1 MLNALKWAKL
11 IADLLSNPELQ
22 AAWKVLLDFL
32 ATLSP
37 EKQDE
42 ALANLTEAGFC
53 SAEPIDYPE
62 AAIPAIEA
70 IKAQAE

>member
-22 AAWKVLLDFL
+22 AAWKVLLDFI
-32 ATLSP
+32 ATLTP
-37 EKQDE
+37 DKQDE
-42 ALANLTEAGFC
+42 ALAQLTTLGFC

-62 AAIPAIEA
+62 AALPAIDA